1 MTLSPARAGTGRG
14 RVPAVAIVG
23 GGASGSLTAVHLLRR
38 ATASGVPL
46 RVALIDRDGRHGMGQ
61 AYATADPRHLLNAGA
76 ATMSALADDPGHLR
90 RWTRRTG
97 LEPAGPESA
106 GPAFIPRGEYGRYL
120 RELLDDVAGRVLPG
134 GRLARLTGTVTAL
147 TRPDPYGPVRVHL
160 ANGGRID
167 ADAVVLATGNRP
179 PAAGPATAPGR
190 RHIADPWAPGA
201 LVPLHDGAPVLI
213 LGTGLTMVDV
223 AISVLGA
230 HPDTVVYAVSRHG
243 LLPRRHRCT
252 PAPPVEAPIP
262 EGELRLS
269 GLLAAVRTAVTAA
282 GGDWHGVVD
291 ALRPRVP
298 SLWARLGVEDRRRF
312 LALVARYWEVHR
324 HRIPPATADRIE
336 GFRAAGRLRL
346 LRGRLLSAAP
356 GPDEVTV
363 RLAEDGGERELRVGW
378 FVNGTGPA
386 ADVGGDPL
394 LRGLIAAGLA
404 RPDPLRLGLDAD
416 ETGAVLDGAGRPHER
431 IFALGPPLRG
441 LRYETTA
448 IPEIRAQAAA
458 LAPRVLHAVASAPVP
473 AQAGPAA
480 RTPAAHRGGAPATG
494 ARAPAT

>member
-1 MTLSPARAGTGRG
+1 MTLSPARAGAVRH
-14 RVPAVAIVG
+14 RVPVVAIVG
-23 GGASGSLTAVHLLRR
+23 GGASGTLTAVHLLRR
-38 ATASGVPL
+38 ATGSGVPL

-61 AYATADPRHLLNAGA
+61 AYATTDPRHLLNAGA
-76 ATMSALADDPGHLR
+76 AAMSALADDPDHLR
-90 RWTRRTG
+90 RWTGRAG
-97 LEPAGPESA
+97 LEAAGST
-106 GPAFIPRGEYGRYL
+106 FIPRGEYGRYL
-120 RELLDDVAGRVLPG
+120 RELLDDVAGRTLPG

-147 TRPDPYGPVRVHL
+147 NRPEPYGPVRAHL

-179 PAAGPATAPGR
+179 PAAGRVTAYGR

-201 LVPLHDGAPVLI
+201 LAPIHDGAPVLI

-230 HPDTVVYAVSRHG
+230 HPDAVVYAVSRHG

-252 PAPPVEAPIP
+252 PAPPVEAPVP

-269 GLLAAVRTAVTAA
+269 GLLAAVRAAVTAA

-291 ALRPRVP
+291 ALRPQVP
-298 SLWARLGVEDRRRF
+298 SLWARLSVEDRRRF
-312 LALVARYWEVHR
+312 LTLVARYWEVHR
-324 HRIPPATADRIE
+324 HRIPPATADRIDA
-336 GFRAAGRLRL
+336 FRAAGRLRL
-346 LRGRLLSAAP
+346 LRGRLLSATP

-363 RLAEDGGERELRVGW
+363 RLDEGGGERELRVGW

-386 ADVGGDPL
+386 ADVSGDPL
-394 LRGLIAAGLA
+394 LCGLITAGLA

-416 ETGAVLDGAGRPHER
+416 ETGALLDGAGRPQEK

-458 LAPRVLHAVASAPVP
+458 LAPHVLHAVAATPVP
-473 AQAGPAA
+473 AQVRPAA
-480 RTPAAHRGGAPATG
+480 RTPATLHDGFPVTGSRATAG
-494 ARAPAT
+494 

>member
-1 MTLSPARAGTGRG
+1 
-14 RVPAVAIVG
+14 VPAVAIVG
-23 GGASGSLTAVHLLRR
+23 GGASGSLAAVHLLHR
-38 ATASGVPL
+38 ANASGVPL

-61 AYATADPRHLLNAGA
+61 AYVTTDPRHLLNAGVGA
-76 ATMSALADDPGHLR
+76 MSALADDPDHLR
-90 RWTRRTG
+90 RWARQAG
-97 LEPAGPESA
+97 LETTGS
-106 GPAFIPRGEYGRYL
+106 GFIPRGEYGRYL
-120 RELLDDVAGRVLPG
+120 RELLDDVAGRALPG

-147 TRPDPYGPVRVHL
+147 TRPEPHGPVRVHL

-167 ADAVVLATGNRP
+167 AGAVVLATGNRP
-179 PAAGPATAPGR
+179 PAVVGGATAPAR
-190 RHIADPWAPGA
+190 RHIPDPWAPGA
-201 LVPLHDGAPVLI
+201 LARVRDGAPVLI
-213 LGTGLTMVDV
+213 VGTGLTMVDV

-269 GLLAAVRTAVTAA
+269 GLLAAVRAAVTAA
-282 GGDWHGVVD
+282 GGDWHGVVE

-298 SLWARLGVEDRRRF
+298 SLWSRLSVEDRRRF

-324 HRIPPATADRIE
+324 HRIPPVTADRIE

-363 RLAEDGGERELRVGW
+363 RLKDDGGERELRVGW

-386 ADVGGDPL
+386 ADVGTDPL
-394 LRGLIAAGLA
+394 LRDLITAGLA

-458 LAPRVLHAVASAPVP
+458 LAPRLLRAVASAPVP

-494 ARAPAT
+494 TRAPST